1 MMPRM
6 RARRCLT
13 AAAFLAAM
21 ALVSGCATTAV
32 NTPEAAVRERAQ
44 AWLDALMA
52 FDIDGIYSFT
62 SPAYQSA
69 HSAGYYS
76 RNYAGRNM
84 WKTAELGD
92 IRCDGAAE
100 FALCKV
106 KVIVTYRGFLMEEDM
121 TSELTETWV
130 NMGGI
135 WYTQPR
141 L

>member
-1 MMPRM
+1 M
-6 RARRCLT
+6 RAKSVCRW
-13 AAAFLAAM
+13 AFLLIAVV
-21 ALVSGCATTAV
+21 LVAGCATPGSDS
-32 NTPEAAVRERAQ
+32 PESAVRLRAQ

-52 FDIDGIYSFT
+52 FDIEGIHSFT

-84 WKTAELGD
+84 WKTAELGE
-92 IRCDGAAE
+92 IRCDGAEE
-100 FALCKV
+100 FGVCKV
-106 KVIVTYRGFLMEEDM
+106 RVIVTYRGFLMPEDM
-121 TSELTETWV
+121 TTELTETWV
-130 NMGGI
+130 QMDGV

>member
-1 MMPRM
+1 MNSGVKFKFPP
-6 RARRCLT
+6 
-13 AAAFLAAM
+13 FLIAVVI
-21 ALVSGCATTAV
+21 LSGCV
-32 NTPEAAVRERAQ
+32 TPMPESPEVACRARAQ
-44 AWLDALMA
+44 AWLDDLKA
-52 FDIDGIYSFT
+52 FDIKGIYSFT

-92 IRCDGAAE
+92 IRCDGAEE

>member
-1 MMPRM
+1 M
-6 RARRCLT
+6 RVRLHLT
-13 AAAFLAAM
+13 ATAFLITM
-21 ALVSGCATTAV
+21 ALVSGCATTDV

-84 WKTAELGD
+84 WKSAELGD
-92 IRCDGAAE
+92 IGCDGAEE

>member
-1 MMPRM
+1 M
-6 RARRCLT
+6 RAQIVSRWVSMFF
-13 AAAFLAAM
+13 AAV
-21 ALVSGCATTAV
+21 LVSGCATPASES
-32 NTPEAAVRERAQ
+32 PEMAVRVRAQ

-52 FDIDGIYSFT
+52 FDIEGIYGFT

-69 HSAGYYS
+69 HSAAYYS
-76 RNYAGRNM
+76 RNYAGRSM

-92 IRCDGAAE
+92 IRCDGAQE

-106 KVIVTYRGFLMEEDM
+106 KVIVTYRGFAMPEDM
-121 TSELTETWV
+121 TTELTETWV
-130 NMGGI
+130 QIGGV